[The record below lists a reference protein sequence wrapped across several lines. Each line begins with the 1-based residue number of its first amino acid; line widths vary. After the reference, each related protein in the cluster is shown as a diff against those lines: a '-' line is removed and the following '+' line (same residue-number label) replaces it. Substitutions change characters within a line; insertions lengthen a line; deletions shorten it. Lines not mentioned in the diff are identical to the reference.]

1 MESKKASTLAED
13 YTSQFAL
20 TKVDIQKQIDEL
32 GDTSNAEVISKLNLI
47 SEDIHK
53 LSKTLQDSTL
63 FLPSYSVKVRQNEI
77 RVLETELKMK
87 EDLLVP
93 KKKFGFK
100 SKIVKPDLPADIA
113 ESEIS
118 AVSEKPA
125 PEKDDSNFL
134 TIENVEGS
142 RIIYTEEQLSKSDVM
157 VRNLD
162 GAVIHL
168 NGSPSTLRLANL
180 KNCKLICGPVHT
192 SVFVDECSNCVFF
205 LCCQQLRTH
214 SSEDLDIYLR
224 VRSRAIIEDCKKIKF
239 APYNWNHARSEEL
252 HRLAEIDVHLERFD
266 CVDDFNWLAFSTPSP
281 NWTIIPEEERI
292 AFPPEI
298 LD

>member
-180 KNCKLICGPVHT
+180 KNCKLMRSCSYVCVCGRMLKLCILLVLPAT
-192 SVFVDECSNCVFF
+192 SNAF
-205 LCCQQLRTH
+205 L
-214 SSEDLDIYLR
+214 
-224 VRSRAIIEDCKKIKF
+224 
-239 APYNWNHARSEEL
+239 
-252 HRLAEIDVHLERFD
+252 
-266 CVDDFNWLAFSTPSP
+266 
-281 NWTIIPEEERI
+281 
-292 AFPPEI
+292 
-298 LD
+298 